1 MKTKALLLTAMIVT
15 VSFLSCKKTAQQ
27 SGIAYQLKTT
37 NRSSA
42 VARMQSG
49 TISWTSGYASAKEIK
64 FEAEDSAG
72 HVEFKSETVQKID
85 LFASLSSLGNVTVAP
100 GLYYEVEFKLEL
112 DTTATDAAFELK
124 GTYNSTPVIFTVS
137 SPFEIKGEQANVTIA
152 DEKSY
157 TSVTALNLAN
167 LITGITSADLDAAAK
182 DSTGSIVIS
191 ASSNTSIYNTML
203 NNLHN
208 SEEEDF
214 HE

>member
-1 MKTKALLLTAMIVT
+1 MKTKALLLTALIIT
-15 VSFLSCKKTAQQ
+15 FSFFSCKKAAQQ

-37 NRSSA
+37 NRSYS

-72 HVEFKSETVQKID
+72 HVEFKSEAIQKID
-85 LFASLSSLGNVTVAP
+85 LFAPLSSLGNVTVAP
-100 GLYYEVEFKLEL
+100 GFYYEVEFKLEL

-124 GTYNSTPVIFTVS
+124 GTYNSTPVIFRVS
-137 SPFEIKGEQANVTIA
+137 NPFEIKGEQANVTIA

-167 LITGITSADLDAAAK
+167 LITGITAADLDAATK
-182 DSTGSIVIS
+182 DSNGAIIIS
-191 ASSNTSIYNTML
+191 ASSNSSIYAIML
-203 NNLHN
+203 NNLAH
-208 SEEEDF
+208 SEQEDF